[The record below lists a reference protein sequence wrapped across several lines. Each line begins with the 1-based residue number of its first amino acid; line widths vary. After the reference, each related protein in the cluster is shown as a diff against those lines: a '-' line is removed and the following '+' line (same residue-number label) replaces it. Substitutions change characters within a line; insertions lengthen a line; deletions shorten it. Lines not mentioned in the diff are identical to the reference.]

1 LNIQSLPRSAN
12 NSTIVD
18 FQRLTPGAHRLAC
31 PRCAKGERD
40 TALSVRVDPDGGV
53 YLCHRCRWSGGWR
66 NNSSATGPR
75 PIPRTAAQPPAEWS
89 ANAEVIWQRT
99 EPLRGTAGEAYLR
112 YRGCLLPPDDGD
124 LRFLPPR
131 DDHPPALCARITDA
145 ADARPLS
152 LHFTRLR
159 HDGSGKAG
167 TGTDKVLLAG
177 HRKAGG
183 VIRLWPD
190 EAVTHGLVISEG
202 IETALAAAHDF
213 QPVWACVDAGNL
225 SKFPV
230 LAGIDSL
237 TLFADA
243 DAAGLAAARACAA
256 RWAGA
261 GREVFVMHARERGL
275 DAADI
280 VTGTLQ

>member
-1 LNIQSLPRSAN
+1 MRGAWRKDSA
-12 NSTIVD
+12 
-18 FQRLTPGAHRLAC
+18 
-31 PRCAKGERD
+31 
-40 TALSVRVDPDGGV
+40 
-53 YLCHRCRWSGGWR
+53 
-66 NNSSATGPR
+66 ATGPR
-75 PIPRTAAQPPAEWS
+75 PIPRTAAHTPLEWS
-89 ANAEVIWQRT
+89 PNAEVIWQRT
-99 EPLRGTAGEAYLR
+99 EPLRGTLAESYLR
-112 YRGCLLPPDDGD
+112 SRGCLLPPDNGD

-131 DDHPPALCARITDA
+131 DGKPPALCARVTDA
-145 ADARPLS
+145 IDARPLT

-159 HDGSGKAG
+159 PDGSGKAG
-167 TGTDKVLLAG
+167 TCRDKTLLAG
-177 HRKAGG
+177 HRKSGG

-190 EAVTHGLVISEG
+190 ECVTHGLAIAEG

-225 SKFPV
+225 AKFAV

-280 VTGTLQ
+280 VAGALQ